1 MDTEY
6 FAKISDITNINFITG
21 GFSAINYAINICG
34 KDKVDA
40 YGFSF
45 LDKLATLNDSGLNR
59 YFETREV
66 TQVHSWHN
74 FAKESEYLQKIY
86 NIKD

>member
-1 MDTEY
+1 M
-6 FAKISDITNINFITG
+6 
-21 GFSAINYAINICG
+21 
-34 KDKVDA
+34 
-40 YGFSF
+40 F
-45 LDKLATLNDSGLNR
+45 LLYR

-74 FAKESEYLQKIY
+74 FAKESEYLRKIY